1 MTTTKPCPTCYKDIH
16 VVERYPMYICSDC
29 VSLGKTK
36 EGRPIE
42 FRNGEGISGGFIA
55 VVDGILVD
63 TDECYVNDE
72 LCKAQEARFG
82 GIVVSVVVN

>member
-1 MTTTKPCPTCYKDIH
+1 
-16 VVERYPMYICSDC
+16 MYICPQC
-29 VSLGKTK
+29 VLLGKTK

-42 FRNGEGISGGFIA
+42 FRNVDIGGGFIA

-63 TDECYVNDE
+63 ADECYVNDE
-72 LCKAQEARFG
+72 LCKAQEGHFG

>member
-36 EGRPIE
+36 ENRPIE
-42 FRNGEGISGGFIA
+42 FRNVDIGGGFIA

-63 TDECYVNDE
+63 ADECYVNDE
-72 LCKAQEARFG
+72 LCKAQEGRYG